1 MATNVQ
7 SKKLRYMVMTAM
19 LAAASTVLMFLSFP
33 LPFMP
38 PYIKMDFSELP
49 ALIAAFTMGPWY
61 GVLVCFVKNLINL
74 PFSTTACVGE
84 ISNFLLGVLLVV
96 PAGLLHKRKPGY
108 GSAVVGSLT
117 GSASMAV
124 FGLVTNYFVV
134 YPLYAKILI
143 PMDAIMNMY
152 TSLVPAADTLWKAL
166 LIFNMPF
173 TFFKGLCSALIA
185 ILLYKPLAP
194 IIRGRTP
201 N

>member
-1 MATNVQ
+1 MSTNVQ
-7 SKKLRYMVMTAM
+7 SRKLRYMVMTAM
-19 LAAASTVLMFLSFP
+19 LSAVSTVLMFLSFP

-49 ALIAAFTMGPWY
+49 ALIAAFTMGPWH
-61 GVLVCFVKNLINL
+61 GVIVCFVKNLINL

-96 PAGLLHKRKPGY
+96 PAGWFHKRKPGY
-108 GSAVVGSLT
+108 GTAIVGSLA
-117 GSASMAV
+117 GAASMAAC
-124 FGLVTNYFVV
+124 GLVTNYFVV

-143 PMDAIMNMY
+143 KMEAIMNMY

-194 IIRGRTP
+194 IIHGRTLD
-201 N
+201 

>member
-1 MATNVQ
+1 MSTNVQ
-7 SKKLRYMVMTAM
+7 SQKMRYMVMTAM
-19 LAAASTVLMFLSFP
+19 LSAASTVLMFLSFP

-74 PFSTTACVGE
+74 PFSTSACVGV
-84 ISNFLLGVLLVV
+84 ISNFLLGVLLVL
-96 PAGLLHKRKPGY
+96 PAGWMHKRKPGY
-108 GSAVVGSLT
+108 GSAIVGSLT
-117 GSASMAV
+117 GAAGMAAG
-124 FGLVTNYFVV
+124 GLATNYFVV

-143 PMDAIMNMY
+143 PMEAIMNMY

-185 ILLYKPLAP
+185 IFLYKPLAP

-201 N
+201 D